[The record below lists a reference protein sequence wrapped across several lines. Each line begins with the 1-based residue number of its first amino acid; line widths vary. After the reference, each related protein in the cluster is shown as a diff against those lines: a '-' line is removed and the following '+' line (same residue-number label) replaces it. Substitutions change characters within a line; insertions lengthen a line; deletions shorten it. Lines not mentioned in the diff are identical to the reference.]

1 MTVLVRVA
9 VLAPVPIALTY
20 KVDEGSAGIGRVVVC
35 PLGGRRVFGVVLG
48 PHEGEV
54 PTRMQ
59 LARAV
64 VGDLSLPAELVGFV
78 LRLADYYFATQGDA
92 MALAMPPTERAAAES
107 LREPQLFD
115 VPLGIVARRDLW
127 VIAQEIPGLP
137 PARARAQRFLLE
149 HVRAMG
155 EAPMHALRS
164 LSSSAPAGVRAL
176 VEAGYV
182 RTEERDRPDDP
193 YFAEGVE
200 RTPEPELTSE
210 QQVAT
215 DAIAVAIERGDPQ
228 GFLLFGVTGA
238 GKTEVYFDAVA
249 RTLERGKTA
258 IVLLPEIALT
268 PQFVDR
274 FRARFGDAVAVLHSQ
289 LKPRQRLTM
298 WRRLRSGE
306 VRVVI
311 GARSALFA
319 PVENLGLVVV
329 DEEHDSS
336 FKQEEGVRYHA
347 RDMAMLRAHRAG
359 AVCVLG
365 SATPSVESMHL
376 ASMSKLTLL
385 RLTTRATH
393 ASMPRVELVDLR
405 RVGAGPTGDKHLSI
419 PLYRAISET
428 LARGE
433 QTILFLNRRG
443 FAPSLQCESC
453 GVVRECP
460 HCSVAL
466 TFHKAHGGELRCHY
480 CDHREVVP
488 TVCKACG
495 SAEIGF
501 GGLGT
506 EKLEE
511 GIAAAFS
518 TARVARLDRDVGT
531 GDKVDALMAR
541 MRRREIDI
549 LVGTQMVTKG
559 HDLPGVT
566 LVGVLRADALLSMPD
581 FRAAERTFQL
591 LVQVAGRAGRHDLP
605 GRVIVQTY
613 DPEHAA
619 VSLSRNHDV
628 EGFLKGELDDR
639 RELGYPPFA
648 RMALVR
654 IDGIAEHGVLHT
666 ASELASF
673 CRARGVQGV
682 KVLGPSAAP
691 LARLRGRFRYRVMLR
706 SASRSDLRRVLEAL
720 LHHVSECKY
729 KDRIVLDMDPVSL
742 L

>member
-1 MTVLVRVA
+1 MTCLVRVA
-9 VLAPVPIALTY
+9 VLAPVPKALSY
-20 KVDEGSAGIGRVVVC
+20 KVDAAGAHVGQVLVC
-35 PLGGRRVFGVVLG
+35 PLAGRRVFGVVLG
-48 PHEGEV
+48 EHLGDV
-54 PTRMQ
+54 P
-59 LARAV
+59 ARLLTAKPV
-64 VGDLSLPAELVGFV
+64 AGDLSLPQELVGFV
-78 LRLADYYFATQGDA
+78 ERLADYYFSNSGDA
-92 MALAMPPTERAAAES
+92 FALAMPPAERAAAES
-107 LREPQLFD
+107 LREPELFD
-115 VPLGIVARRDLW
+115 EPVGIAKRTDLW
-127 VIAQEIPGLP
+127 VIASEKAGEPST
-137 PARARAQRFLLE
+137 RARAQRAVLA

-155 EAPMHALRS
+155 EAPMKALRE
-164 LSSSAPAGVRAL
+164 LSPSAAVAVRAL
-176 VEAGYV
+176 LEAGYV
-182 RTEERDRPDDP
+182 HTEERDRPDDP
-193 YFAEGVE
+193 FFAVGVA
-200 RTPEPELTSE
+200 RTAEPLLTAE
-210 QQVAT
+210 QTVAT
-215 DAIAVAIERGDPQ
+215 DAIAAAIRANSAQ

-249 RTLERGKTA
+249 RVVAKGQSA

-268 PQFVDR
+268 PQFVAR
-274 FRARFGDAVAVLHSQ
+274 FRARFGDNVAVLHSQ
-289 LKPRQRLTM
+289 LKPRQRLLM

-319 PVENLGLVVV
+319 PVDNLGLIVV

-336 FKQEEGVRYHA
+336 FKQEEGVRYNA

-365 SATPSVESMHL
+365 SATPSAESMHL
-376 ASMSKLTLL
+376 AHTSRLALL
-385 RLTTRATH
+385 RLSVRATN
-393 ASMPRVELVDLR
+393 AAMPRVELVDLR

-419 PLYRAISET
+419 PLYRAITET

-443 FAPSLQCESC
+443 FAPSLQCEAC

-480 CDHREVVP
+480 CDHREPVP
-488 TVCKACG
+488 THCKACG

-511 GIAAAFS
+511 GIAAAFPS
-518 TARVARLDRDVGT
+518 ARVARLDRDVGG
-531 GDKVDALMAR
+531 GDKVDALMTR
-541 MRRREIDI
+541 MRQREIDI

-566 LVGVLRADALLSMPD
+566 LVGVLRADSLLSMPD
-581 FRAAERTFQL
+581 FRASERTFQL

-605 GRVIVQTY
+605 GRVLVQTY
-613 DPEHAA
+613 SPEHAA
-619 VSLSRNHDV
+619 IALSQSHNV
-628 EGFLKGELDDR
+628 EAFLAGELVER

-648 RMALVR
+648 RIALLR
-654 IDGIAEHGVLHT
+654 IDGVLEASVLRT
-666 ASELASF
+666 ASAVAEF
-673 CRARGVQGV
+673 CRTQGV
-682 KVLGPSAAP
+682 AGVKILGPSAAP
-691 LARLRGRFRYRVMLR
+691 LARLRGRFRYRIMLR
-706 SASRSDLRRVLEAL
+706 GTNRSELRRVLVATQN
-720 LHHVSECKY
+720 HIAECKY
-729 KDRIVLDMDPVSL
+729 KDRIVIDMDPISL